1 MSSLA
6 ASSGGVDS
14 QSDES
19 LLYASPGG
27 GVSAAAAAA
36 ALPPSITDPSTAD
49 GSSLVFSR
57 EIPLEV
63 RHSDD
68 HDSTLGTL
76 LTVTVKVLV
85 LYSDQGAAESVRI
98 ELSRENDL
106 FFSMYHT
113 LQEKG
118 ANNGGRHRAAC
129 ATLALRMPLLAAP
142 LDSSGSPGSPIPPRV
157 PFPLSGFL
165 AMQARQKLMVEFC
178 DYPQMLVTNFTKCI
192 KDPHKSAMRAS
203 HTRRCSAAGIMCAQ
217 LSPARAK
224 CGGLA

>member
-1 MSSLA
+1 M
-6 ASSGGVDS
+6 
-14 QSDES
+14 
-19 LLYASPGG
+19 
-27 GVSAAAAAA
+27 
-36 ALPPSITDPSTAD
+36 
-49 GSSLVFSR
+49 
-57 EIPLEV
+57 
-63 RHSDD
+63 
-68 HDSTLGTL
+68 
-76 LTVTVKVLV
+76 KVLV

-142 LDSSGSPGSPIPPRV
+142 LSTRPAHGCFRSV
-157 PFPLSGFL
+157 FVAGFL

-203 HTRRCSAAGIMCAQ
+203 NTRRCSAAGIVCACH
-217 LSPARAK
+217 LLVHSAA
-224 CGGLA
+224 GLA